1 MRSLLMVLAACGPM
15 YAQPGG
21 QQPPSPAADPVSGPA
36 PVSAPA
42 PAPVSAAAPASA
54 PGADPV
60 AARTPA
66 GSIAQRFVDAHN
78 RARAKHCAGKLTW
91 SPKLASYA
99 QKWADTL
106 KAKGCAF
113 GHSGGQYGE
122 NLAAGTE
129 GVLDPEAT
137 VAMWYD
143 EIKLYK
149 FPDGGFSMQT
159 GHFTQ
164 LVWRTTTQV
173 GCGHAQCKGNDIWVC
188 EYDPPGNYDGE
199 YRQNVL
205 PAGCK

>member
-1 MRSLLMVLAACGPM
+1 MRSLLFVLAACGPM
-15 YAQPGG
+15 YVQPQAQPPPPDPPTLPAEHHASPPGG
-21 QQPPSPAADPVSGPA
+21 
-36 PVSAPA
+36 
-42 PAPVSAAAPASA
+42 
-54 PGADPV
+54 
-60 AARTPA
+60 
-66 GSIAQRFVDAHN
+66 IAQRFIAAHN
-78 RARAKHCAGKLTW
+78 RARAKHCAGPLAW
-91 SPKLASYA
+91 SGTLASYA

-113 GHSGGQYGE
+113 GHSGGPYGE

-149 FPDGGFSMQT
+149 FPHGGFSMQT

-164 LVWRTTTQV
+164 LVWRATTQV

-199 YRQNVL
+199 YEKNVL